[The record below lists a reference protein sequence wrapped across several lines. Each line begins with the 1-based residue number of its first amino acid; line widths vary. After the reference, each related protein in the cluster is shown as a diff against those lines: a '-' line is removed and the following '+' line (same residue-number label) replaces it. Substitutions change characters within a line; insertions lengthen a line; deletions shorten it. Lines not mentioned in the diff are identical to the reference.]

1 MVLIWDFF
9 HMVLIQIGFE
19 SQMTRWIMS
28 CVTSPSFVVIING
41 EATKFFKS
49 GRGLRQGCLLSSLL
63 FILIMET
70 LSLLLKKGKVENKI
84 SGVKVSRLVNILHL
98 FLVDNVLIMSNVDLN
113 ERKEILDRILLFC
126 KANGLLV
133 NFSKTTVHY
142 EGLSES
148 ELVPF
153 ISLLDFPFLALHLG
167 FKYLG
172 FYLKI
177 GMQKVVD

>member
-1 MVLIWDFF
+1 
-9 HMVLIQIGFE
+9 
-19 SQMTRWIMS
+19 
-28 CVTSPSFVVIING
+28 
-41 EATKFFKS
+41 
-49 GRGLRQGCLLSSLL
+49 
-63 FILIMET
+63 MET
-70 LSLLLKKGKVENKI
+70 LSLLLKKGKAENKI
-84 SGVKVSRLVNILHL
+84 SGVKVSRLINILHL
-98 FLVDNVLIMSNVDLN
+98 LFVDDVLILSNVDLN
-113 ERKEILDRILLFC
+113 EWKEILDFILPFC
-126 KANGLLV
+126 KATGLQV
-133 NFSKTTVHY
+133 NCSKTIVHY